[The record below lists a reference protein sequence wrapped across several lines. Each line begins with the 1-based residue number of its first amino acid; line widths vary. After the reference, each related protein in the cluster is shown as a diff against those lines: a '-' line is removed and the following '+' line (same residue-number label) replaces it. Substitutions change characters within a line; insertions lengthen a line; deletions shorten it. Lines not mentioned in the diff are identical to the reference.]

1 MARKEELSHLEL
13 VVEMLCVRGKSGAT
27 YKEIAAATRLT
38 EGEVWTAVRGAEEDR
53 IGDNNG
59 ERVWLS
65 EYELAGL
72 HPNAGE
78 VMAWLKDGPLPRL
91 YIEEHRREMR
101 AALNQLVKRGLVKSI
116 GRGAGGACYRT
127 DRPKT
132 VDRASNLAR
141 FCRALVHVDPRER
154 RILGEW
160 I

>member
-1 MARKEELSHLEL
+1 MDGCWAQDVRFFTWPRLEMEDPLEAIRRILSDFARRHKLARAHIGYEGSFE
-13 VVEMLCVRGKSGAT
+13 CVAPT
-27 YKEIAAATRLT
+27 
-38 EGEVWTAVRGAEEDR
+38 
-53 IGDNNG
+53 
-59 ERVWLS
+59 
-65 EYELAGL
+65 
-72 HPNAGE
+72 HNAGE

-127 DRPKT
+127 DRPKH
-132 VDRASNLAR
+132 VDRARNLAR